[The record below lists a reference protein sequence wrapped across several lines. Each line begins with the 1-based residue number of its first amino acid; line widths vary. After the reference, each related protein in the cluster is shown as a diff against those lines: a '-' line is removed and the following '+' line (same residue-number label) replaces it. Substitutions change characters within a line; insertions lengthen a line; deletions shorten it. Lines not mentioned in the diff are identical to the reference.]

1 MPGMRAELPMFQ
13 SLNWQ
18 AQVVVVPGCGL
29 PFNRFAATIPQQRV
43 VESLPLE
50 GPPELGTQMVVG
62 EVEPDF
68 FVPRKKKSGCPPE
81 ATFSGWKS
89 R

>member
-1 MPGMRAELPMFQ
+1 MMPEQRA
-13 SLNWQ
+13 
-18 AQVVVVPGCGL
+18 
-29 PFNRFAATIPQQRV
+29 
-43 VESLPLE
+43 VESLPFE
-50 GPPELGTQMVVG
+50 GPPELGTQIVVG

-68 FVPRKKKSGCPPE
+68 LVPRKKKSGWPPE